1 MNPVSE
7 ASGARLSR
15 RNLLLATTTAVAGAG
30 VVFGALDAT
39 PGLAAQPVDFV
50 PPTET
55 LGAAIANLAYTNIDA
70 VAFQSAATGI
80 GTYYDPVTGRG
91 LLIPPERVY
100 APLSLPVGSVVRQL
114 NIAYQGTPI
123 VEINRR
129 QFSTPAFVGQLFQQT
144 ATTTGGVQT
153 MTFNLASP
161 VTIEANATYTIS
173 LYFSPGD
180 TVYGMTVGY
189 TPATQSFIPFV
200 GSVPRALDTRDPG
213 PGKLTPNEERVVA
226 LGNPGARSAVINLT
240 VTATEGTG
248 GFVAAFRA
256 DIAWPNNSSINWA
269 GPNQNLA
276 NGVLVALDGAGQIRI
291 RGGAANTHVIIDR
304 IGWFV

>member
-1 MNPVSE
+1 MNPDPATNSE
-7 ASGARLSR
+7 GLSR
-15 RNLLLATTTAVAGAG
+15 RNLLLATTTAIAGAG

-39 PGLAAQPVDFV
+39 PGLAAQPVDIV
-50 PPTET
+50 PRTES
-55 LGAAIANLAYTNIDA
+55 LSAAIANLTYTNIDA
-70 VAFQSAATGI
+70 FTFQAESSLVS
-80 GTYYDPVTGRG
+80 TYYDLVTGRG
-91 LLIPPERVY
+91 LNSPPGRVY
-100 APLSLPVGSVVRQL
+100 APLALPVGSVVRQL

-129 QFSTPAFVGQLFQQT
+129 QFSAPATVGQMFQQT

-189 TPATQSFIPFV
+189 TPAGQSFIPFA
-200 GSVPRALDTRDPG
+200 GPLPRVLDTRDPG
-213 PGKLTPNEERVVA
+213 PGKLTPTEERVIA
-226 LGNPGARSAVINLT
+226 LGNPGARSAVLNLT
-240 VTATEGTG
+240 ITGTEGAG

-256 DIAWPNNSSINWA
+256 DISWPGNSSINWSS
-269 GPNQNLA
+269 PNQNVA
-276 NGVLVALDGAGQIRI
+276 NGVIVALDGAGQIKI
-291 RGGAANTHVIIDR
+291 RGGSANTHVIIDR
-304 IGWFV
+304 IGWLV